1 MDYGKL
7 DKEKVTNLG
16 KIESRK
22 SSMLRVTHRKG
33 GVWNHETV
41 DIMRVVE
48 SSRRLME
55 NRTTVIKRKR
65 IIGNTNVCVSG
76 TILKV
81 LNIFNPVSLF
91 PFHRLGN

>member
-48 SSRRLME
+48 SSRRI
-55 NRTTVIKRKR
+55 NGK
-65 IIGNTNVCVSG
+65 
-76 TILKV
+76 
-81 LNIFNPVSLF
+81 
-91 PFHRLGN
+91 